1 MKTLLITL
9 LLIFGMK
16 SYGQEWKQTQ
26 GYHGIIN
33 LTPPIPTNTVTRTV
47 IDRFEL
53 LSIKYDTKEV
63 RELDSLSC
71 KDSYLKNNTSFR
83 IVFEMPG
90 LHFQQRL
97 RSDTL
102 EITQSE
108 SVNFIKIG
116 EKVYILKKP

>member
-16 SYGQEWKQTQ
+16 SYGQEMFLPN
-26 GYHGIIN
+26 YNNRIIQW
-33 LTPPIPTNTVTRTV
+33 TAPIPTNTITRTV
-47 IDRFEL
+47 VDRFEL

-63 RELDSLSC
+63 KVLDSVSRH
-71 KDSYLKNNTSFR
+71 DSYLRNETSFR

-90 LHFQQRL
+90 LYFQQRL

-102 EITQSE
+102 EIT
-108 SVNFIKIG
+108 NFEAVKYLKIG
-116 EKVYILKKP
+116 NKIYTLKP